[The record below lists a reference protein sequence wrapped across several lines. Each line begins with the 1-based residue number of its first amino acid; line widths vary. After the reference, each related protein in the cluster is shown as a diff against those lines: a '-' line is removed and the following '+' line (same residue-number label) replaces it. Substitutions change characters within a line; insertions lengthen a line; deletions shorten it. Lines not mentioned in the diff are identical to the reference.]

1 MENQKTEIDAQ
12 SEQGLEIIKHAF
24 SEGGKVLEFRNND
37 GDLSVLDVTDHFY
50 EMEEMV
56 TE

>member
-12 SEQGLEIIKHAF
+12 SEQGLEIIQHAF
-24 SEGGKVLEFRNND
+24 SEGGKVLEFKRT
-37 GDLSVLDVTDHFY
+37 GDDLTVLDVTDHFY

-56 TE
+56 QD